1 MSQDFSVFGWMLPEQ
16 KMDVLIIPVIISLIG
31 YIILFIIIRKLMKR
45 FLNSKPWHKYLR
57 RGIWIGIFTLMFFD
71 PVYYFFWIEHGMCKA
86 DRARVYPAPPASY
99 VVAGPMSKEELKT
112 SNTNKK
118 LSETENIRTW
128 LCHQKNREDYQF
140 CIIKNIYHDSE
151 YNPIFFGFIRHSSF
165 EQDVQNHEIRY
176 AESYEYETDGH
187 WLTRFLFG
195 YKIKWRQSYA
205 SLFSCANTYYT
216 KQVPINLN

>member
-16 KMDVLIIPVIISLIG
+16 EMDVLIIPVIISLIG
-31 YIILFIIIRKLMKR
+31 YIILFIIIHKLMKR
-45 FLNSKPWHKYLR
+45 FLTRKPWHKYLR
-57 RGIWIGIFTLMFFD
+57 RGIWISIFTLIFFD

-99 VVAGPMSKEELKT
+99 VVAGPMDIKELRI
-112 SNTNKK
+112 SNTKNK
-118 LSETENIRTW
+118 LIGTEHVRTW
-128 LCHQKNREDYQF
+128 LCHQKKQKNEYF
-140 CIIKNIYHDSE
+140 CTIKNIEHDSE
-151 YNPIFFGFIRHSSF
+151 YTPVPFGFVRHSSF
-165 EQDVQNHEIRY
+165 EQDNQNHGIRY
-176 AESYEYETDGH
+176 TESYEYETDGH

-205 SLFSCANTYYT
+205 NLFSCANTYYT